1 MPGSAH
7 PDQRIRQQCDALVPQ
22 GTSRFPGRITDGL
35 TRRRWLALSGAMAL
49 AAGLTACAGLPFG
62 NDYTFSESQLQR
74 ALDRKFPFDRR
85 VLAVLDINLSHP
97 RLTLLPARNR
107 LAVSIDATVTHPFG
121 GAPLTGTLA
130 IDSALAYDPAT
141 MSVVLRDPEVET
153 FTIDGLPERWSR
165 QLNAAGALI
174 ATQLLQG
181 APLYTFKP
189 EQLSIGG
196 VARQP
201 GAITVRSH
209 GVNVKFDAR

>member
-7 PDQRIRQQCDALVPQ
+7 PDQRIRQQCDGLASQDALRLP
-22 GTSRFPGRITDGL
+22 SRL
-35 TRRRWLALSGAMAL
+35 TRRRWLALAGATAL
-49 AAGLTACAGLPFG
+49 AAGLSACAGLPFG

-74 ALDRKFPFDRR
+74 ALERKFPFDRR
-85 VLAVLDINLSHP
+85 VLAVLDVNLTHP
-97 RLTLLPARNR
+97 RLTLLPERNR
-107 LAVSIDATVTHPFG
+107 LAVSVDATVTHPLG

-141 MSVVLRDPEVET
+141 LSVVLRDPEVET
-153 FTIDGLPERWSR
+153 FTIDGLPDRWSR

-181 APLYTFKP
+181 APIYTFKP
-189 EQLSIGG
+189 EQLNIGG
-196 VARQP
+196 AMRQP
-201 GAITVRSH
+201 GAITVLSH